1 MSVDAPRRNRIRQ
14 PAPRVSAAALL
25 RAGLLRPG
33 LEAAALVL
41 LLLAGLLG
49 FGPTFG
55 SDPRYLVAGIGGIV
69 LGLLLAG
76 AATVRGWGAWTT
88 AGAATATYLVLGSAL
103 AAPVEAAAGVLPTFA
118 SLRVLVFGVVF
129 AWKDLL
135 TVAAPVG
142 TAGGM
147 LVVPFLLS
155 LACALAAGL
164 LCWRVRYPYWPAAP
178 VLALFA
184 SGIAFG
190 TKHAPLPGFR
200 AVLLAAGLL
209 AFLAYRRRSAQRRA
223 AAGGS
228 VTGAAA
234 GAPDSIVVDSA
245 PARAARIRRTAYGAA
260 VLAGAAVLS
269 LAAAPLLGVDAERRV
284 LRDAVEPPVDLF
296 NYPSPLTDFRRYVKD
311 NADTPL
317 FSVEGLPE
325 GQRVRLAAMDAYDGV
340 VYDVS
345 TQSEGGYARVGDA
358 GTLGGAQESAR
369 GTEATLR
376 FTISGYNGVWLPAG
390 GELQA
395 LRTSGER
402 GQDISGGLYYDA
414 GSATLLTA
422 AGVGDGDTY
431 EARVL
436 FPEEYDDA
444 QLAQYGFADSVQ
456 PRLQGEPPVI
466 GVKATEYAGE
476 ETTPIQRVRRL
487 QQILATEG
495 YFSNGK
501 DGETPS
507 LPGHGAARMVR
518 LLDAEQMVGD
528 DEQYATAMALM
539 ARKLGI
545 PARVV
550 MGFYPDWEDLG
561 SVPEKIEITGDDV
574 HAWVEIEFDR
584 VGWVPFFPTPDEDN
598 EPVPPQQQPKSTP
611 KPQVLQPPPPP
622 QEPAELP
629 PDTAADPQDAEQKE
643 DDLWQTVSGLLRVLA
658 VASLPLVVLFGPLL
672 VILLLKRRRRKQRRT
687 AGGPAQRVA
696 GGWREVLSAAADHG
710 VLLTGRQTRREDA
723 AVLGRAFPSGAA
735 TTSALARRADAG
747 IFGPGDPTEAEVQV
761 YWQEVEELRG
771 QLDGSVGFWSRQ
783 RARYSL
789 RSLRLDRRTGRR
801 TNRLRVDRRSS
812 LWPGQQPDGTRSGLR
827 AAFSAMTRRRS
838 TADEGE
844 VR

>member
-1 MSVDAPRRNRIRQ
+1 MSVDAPRRDRARQ
-14 PAPRVSAAALL
+14 TGPKVPAPTLL
-25 RAGLLRPG
+25 GPALLRPG
-33 LEAAALVL
+33 LEAAALAL

-76 AATVRGWGAWTT
+76 ASTLRGWGAWTT
-88 AGAATATYLVLGSAL
+88 AGAAAGTYLVLGSAL
-103 AAPVEAAAGVLPTFA
+103 AAPVESAGGVLPTFA

-147 LVVPFLLS
+147 LVVPLLLS

-164 LCWRVRYPYWPAAP
+164 LCWRVRRPYWPAVP

-184 SGIAFG
+184 AGIAFG
-190 TKHAPLPGFR
+190 TKQAPLPGFR
-200 AVLLAAGLL
+200 AILLAAGLL

-223 AAGGS
+223 ATGGA
-228 VTGAAA
+228 VGAEAAA
-234 GAPDSIVVDSA
+234 GAAGSIVLDSA

-260 VLAGAAVLS
+260 VLAGAAALS
-269 LAAAPLLGVDAERRV
+269 LVAAPLLGVDAERRV

-317 FSVEGLPE
+317 FTVEGLPQ

-358 GTLGGAQESAR
+358 GTLGGAPDSAR

-376 FTISGYNGVWLPAG
+376 FSLSGYNGVWLPAG
-390 GELQA
+390 GEVQA
-395 LRTSGER
+395 LRTTGDR
-402 GQDISGGLYYDA
+402 GQDIAGGLYYDA

-422 AGVGDGDTY
+422 AGVGEGDTY
-431 EARVL
+431 ETRVL

-456 PRLQGEPPVI
+456 PRLQGEPPII
-466 GVKATEYAGE
+466 GAKATEYAGE

-528 DEQYATAMALM
+528 DEQYAVAMALM

-561 SVPEKIEITGDDV
+561 TAPEKIEITGDDV

-672 VILLLKRRRRKQRRT
+672 VILLLKRRRRKRRRNT
-687 AGGPAQRVA
+687 GGPAQRVA
-696 GGWREVLSAAADHG
+696 GGWREVLSSAADHG

-723 AVLGRAFPSGAA
+723 AVLGKAFPSEAE
-735 TTSALARRADAG
+735 TTSVLARRADAG
-747 IFGPGDPTEAEVQV
+747 VFGPGDPAEEEVQA
-761 YWQEVEELRG
+761 YWSEVEKLRA
-771 QLDGSVGFWSRQ
+771 QLDGSVGFWQRQ

-789 RSLRLDRRTGRR
+789 RSLRLDRRTDRRRAGRR
-801 TNRLRVDRRSS
+801 EDR
-812 LWPGQQPDGTRSGLR
+812 PGPGRPRGTR
-827 AAFSAMTRRRS
+827 AA
-838 TADEGE
+838 GK
-844 VR
+844 